1 MYFDKL
7 IFRMFCSEIFYGMLC
22 NKFRIRKILM
32 SVEFSIEIM
41 VVEVLNFFINEGN
54 RSLNEV
60 IKFFI

>member
-1 MYFDKL
+1 
-7 IFRMFCSEIFYGMLC
+7 
-22 NKFRIRKILM
+22 M